1 VPRRAE
7 SLGLALKH
15 AHGRY
20 ASYWNATH
28 QSSGH
33 VWQGRYYSCP
43 LDEPHLWEALRY
55 TELNP
60 VRAGL
65 VAESE
70 SWMWSSAAVHCARVP
85 DSGWLAREMW
95 QSRWTADSWR
105 AFLKAKESASELAAI
120 RLSTHTGRQLGTAE
134 LVHALERSTQRPPWR
149 RKSVA
154 GDQGPSLT
162 QDRASYLLIPSGT
175 LSKEAQG
182 RSLGI
187 RGNSV
192 RPRKGPAKRY
202 LLDATMIIQDQPQVS
217 TQFPPRG
224 GVSSLNPMRS
234 MAVFSSPSARLWME
248 GSDAARPPLKRRPGR
263 CSNALC
269 GALSP

>member
-1 VPRRAE
+1 MSNHVHLVLVPRRAE

-28 QSSGH
+28 HSSGH

-85 DSGWLAREMW
+85 DSGWLALELW

-120 RLSTHTGRQLGTAE
+120 CLSTHTGRPLGTAE
-134 LVHALERSTQRPPWR
+134 FVHALERSTQRPLAPQRVRSGDRIPIPHAVVDLPAEFVTGPGACAVGAR
-149 RKSVA
+149 RFTAEARSERR
-154 GDQGPSLT
+154 S
-162 QDRASYLLIPSGT
+162 RAAELL
-175 LSKEAQG
+175 E
-182 RSLGI
+182 
-187 RGNSV
+187 
-192 RPRKGPAKRY
+192 
-202 LLDATMIIQDQPQVS
+202 
-217 TQFPPRG
+217 
-224 GVSSLNPMRS
+224 
-234 MAVFSSPSARLWME
+234 
-248 GSDAARPPLKRRPGR
+248 
-263 CSNALC
+263 
-269 GALSP
+269 